1 MEKKMYMKPSMQVVE
16 LRRHQPLLQGS
27 DQEPDTDDDNGY
39 IPNMREDMNQM
50 A

>member
-1 MEKKMYMKPSMQVVE
+1 MEKKTYMKPSMQVVE
-16 LRRHQPLLQGS
+16 LQRHQPLLQGS
-27 DQEPDTDDDNGY
+27 PTGPDAGGY

>member
-1 MEKKMYMKPSMQVVE
+1 MEKKTYLKPSMQVVE
-16 LRRHQPLLQGS
+16 LRRRQLLLSGS
-27 DQEPDTDDDNGY
+27 DPDYGY

>member
-1 MEKKMYMKPSMQVVE
+1 MEKKTYLKPSMQVVE
-16 LRRHQPLLQGS
+16 LQRHQPLLNES
-27 DQEPDTDDDNGY
+27 PTDEGY

>member
-16 LRRHQPLLQGS
+16 LRRHQLLFDGS
-27 DQEPDTDDDNGY
+27 DPDYDGGY

>member
-1 MEKKMYMKPSMQVVE
+1 MEKKTYMKPSMQVVE
-16 LRRHQPLLQGS
+16 LRRHQPLLIDS
-27 DQEPDTDDDNGY
+27 FDDGY

>member
-16 LRRHQPLLQGS
+16 LRRHQTLLAGS
-27 DQEPDTDDDNGY
+27 YPYDDGY

>member
-1 MEKKMYMKPSMQVVE
+1 MEKKIYMKPSMQVVE
-16 LRRHQPLLQGS
+16 LRRHQPLLQVS
-27 DQEPDTDDDNGY
+27 DPDSGY

>member
-27 DQEPDTDDDNGY
+27 PMGPDDSY
-39 IPNMREDMNQM
+39 IPNKREDMNQM

>member
-1 MEKKMYMKPSMQVVE
+1 MEKKTYLKPSMQVVE

-27 DQEPDTDDDNGY
+27 NQQGPDQGY

>member
-16 LRRHQPLLQGS
+16 LQRHQILQAGS
-27 DQEPDTDDDNGY
+27 DYGY
-39 IPNMREDMNQM
+39 IPNKREDMNQM

>member
-1 MEKKMYMKPSMQVVE
+1 MEKKTYMKPSMQVVE
-16 LRRHQPLLQGS
+16 LQRHQPLLAGS
-27 DQEPDTDDDNGY
+27 NPTGGDGGY